1 MSQGGTETTPGSIPR
16 GARVVLYVLAVGLLI
31 SAAGML
37 YLAYA
42 DDLRFAS
49 DQARLAA
56 SLPATGSATTTV
68 APTSALDFTGWDEL
82 DVAYWKS
89 LKLGGAFARLV
100 AKDAGVDDVAVKG
113 AGKAQLDRA
122 PGWIVQTDM
131 PGPEGNCAISGH
143 RVTHG
148 RPFRRLDRLKIG
160 ATIDLYSPYRRYR
173 YEVDKILRVTPDHVE
188 VVAYTAVP
196 HLTLTTCDPPGRAVK
211 RLVVQARLV
220 EVVRLAGATEG
231 VVSAP

>member
-1 MSQGGTETTPGSIPR
+1 MGSSAAHLPR
-16 GARVVLYVLAVGLLI
+16 GVRIFLYVLAFALLA
-31 SAAGML
+31 AAGVML

-49 DQARLAA
+49 DQKGL
-56 SLPATGSATTTV
+56 ATTLPVVTTSTV
-68 APTSALDFTGWDEL
+68 APVPTSTLDFEGWEQS
-82 DVAYWKS
+82 DVAYWTA
-89 LKLGGAFARLV
+89 LKTGGAFARLV
-100 AKDAGVDDVAVKG
+100 ARDAGIDDIAVKG
-113 AGKAQLDRA
+113 AGDAQLAKA

-148 RPFRRLDRLKIG
+148 HPFRNLDRLKIG
-160 ATIDLYSPYRRYR
+160 AVVYLYSPFRRYR
-173 YEVDKILRVTPDHVE
+173 YEVDRILRVTPDHVE

-211 RLVVQARLV
+211 RLVVQARPV
-220 EVVRLAGATEG
+220 EVVRLTGSTVG
-231 VVSAP
+231 TIPGL